1 MTRPSS
7 TTGTPTG
14 NSTKTRFTTRRRSV
28 VGGVN
33 GITRGSL
40 GQRSTRPNLLSRPSF
55 DRSAD
60 AIKRKSTLNGVTNN
74 SKPTDIKRWDGV
86 KRETTT
92 WDYIRRVGFLPLGA
106 PPNQACNQRGTDDRQ
121 DPELWFPS
129 GDCLVHFY
137 ERGQSRRGASLRLVL
152 ADIEASNCRPLLE
165 RCCACP
171 VPESPAETVSSSSD
185 DGGYFSNPSST
196 GKYEL
201 YIPAPAHLNRE
212 EALQYHLTTRNFFAW
227 MFEKPI
233 VGHRLGDAL
242 VSLLDRMNE
251 FRPDPE
257 ENLDDLLAYIDN
269 LSYTDFRDCPDH
281 ALAIL
286 NFAEAFEN
294 RELWTDAFVHCS
306 GMNDELVTSTEFM
319 STSKTTKALITRAH
333 LEMHIRL
340 ERAGTSLS
348 NFLEDEVSSSYLAL
362 PLDAQKHLERFRSFL
377 TSFYVQKNGYW
388 PPASINNKGSTFPN
402 STFRAMYFDFRSL
415 YEYLVD
421 PAFTSVMALNRPT
434 AGGIYGLQ
442 SISAFDRRY
451 RYATL
456 PNPLALVPE
465 ISHLAPARKS
475 GPLAR
480 LFTPNTQSKIN
491 RRTAFLCAL
500 TAATNCS
507 DVKVMESALVRE
519 YFRFERETTLKEE
532 EHLSPSDAR
541 KVRWLLVYA
550 ILQILISVTRAPTEV
565 RDTEGVHYPLCCQIA
580 GTPPWTIGKAPATPN
595 TEPKPTRAP
604 RTPATVP
611 STPQAHTLPVHPGLR
626 TSGPSTPP
634 PRHLLTRT
642 HSTPTLRASLPAG
655 IVAAH
660 SLAPTISPPSLVVRH
675 PQPRKPFAELLIASY
690 GSDDHADIDEDE
702 ASPPPALLGGDGG
715 DSEPET
721 PSSGSGWSAH
731 SAGSEREGGRG
742 PSPSIYDGG
751 EGESEWVRLGREL
764 VAGLEAQRERDGGLG
779 VGGGVKPKGSVGSFA
794 WGRTNPE
801 VESYVGA

>member
-7 TTGTPTG
+7 RVSTPSGNPSKNRATTH
-14 NSTKTRFTTRRRSV
+14 RRSV
-28 VGGVN
+28 VIGVN
-33 GITRGSL
+33 GLTRGNT
-40 GQRSTRPNLLSRPSF
+40 GRRSTRPNILSQPSF
-55 DRSAD
+55 NLSAES
-60 AIKRKSTLNGVTNN
+60 IKRKSTLNGVTNS
-74 SKPTDIKRWDGV
+74 SKPTDIKRWDGNR
-86 KRETTT
+86 RETTN
-92 WDYIRRVGFLPLGA
+92 WDYIRRVSYSSR
-106 PPNQACNQRGTDDRQ
+106 PPHHQNKSAERSQTDAVQ

-137 ERGQSRRGASLRLVL
+137 ERGQSRRGASLRLLL
-152 ADIEASNCRPLLE
+152 ADIESSNCRPLLE
-165 RCCACP
+165 RCCAYP

-242 VSLLDRMNE
+242 ISLLDRMNE
-251 FRPDPE
+251 FRPDTE
-257 ENLDDLLAYIDN
+257 ENLDDILAYIDN

-319 STSKTTKALITRAH
+319 SISKTTKALITRAH
-333 LEMHIRL
+333 LEMDIRL
-340 ERAGTSLS
+340 ERAGKSLS
-348 NFLEDEVSSSYLAL
+348 TFLEDEISSSYLGL
-362 PLDAQKHLERFRSFL
+362 PIEAQKHLERFRSFL
-377 TSFYVQKNGYW
+377 ISFYVQKNGYW
-388 PPASINNKGSTFPN
+388 PPASINRKGSTFPN
-402 STFRAMYFDFRSL
+402 STFRTMYFDFRSL

-421 PAFTSVMALNRPT
+421 PTFTSSMAMNRPT

-465 ISHLAPARKS
+465 ISHLSLSHKPT
-475 GPLAR
+475 PLAR
-480 LFTPNTQSKIN
+480 LFSSNKQSKID
-491 RRTAFLCAL
+491 RRTASLCAL
-500 TAATNCS
+500 TAATNCA

-532 EHLSPSDAR
+532 EQLSPADAR
-541 KVRWLLVYA
+541 KVRWLLIYA
-550 ILQILISVTRAPTEV
+550 VLQILISVTRAPAEV
-565 RDTEGVHYPLCCQIA
+565 RDTEGVTYPLCCQIA
-580 GTPPWTIGKAPATPN
+580 GTPPWTIGKARATLE
-595 TEPKPTRAP
+595 TKPKPAL
-604 RTPATVP
+604 RTAATVP
-611 STPQAHTLPVHPGLR
+611 CTPTTTRTLPVRPAA
-626 TSGPSTPP
+626 GPATPP
-634 PRHLLTRT
+634 PRRRLART
-642 HSTPTLRASLPAG
+642 HSTPSLRASLPAG
-655 IVAAH
+655 LVATRP
-660 SLAPTISPPSLVVRH
+660 LAAPVPPAPLVVRH
-675 PQPRKPFAELLIASY
+675 PQPRKPIAELLIASY
-690 GSDDHADIDEDE
+690 GRPP
-702 ASPPPALLGGDGG
+702 SPLPALGADGS
-715 DSEPET
+715 DSDPAT

-731 SAGSEREGGRG
+731 SGSEHDGARG
-742 PSPSIYDGG
+742 TSPSIYDDADG
-751 EGESEWVRLGREL
+751 ETEWARLGREL
-764 VAGLEAQRERDGGLG
+764 AAGLDAQRENG
-779 VGGGVKPKGSVGSFA
+779 VGVAVKGKASVGSFA

>member
-7 TTGTPTG
+7 GASTPVG
-14 NSTKTRFTTRRRSV
+14 NFNKTRLTTRRRSAV
-28 VGGVN
+28 IGVN
-33 GITRGSL
+33 GIHRGSL
-40 GQRSTRPNLLSRPSF
+40 GQRSTRPNILSRPSF
-55 DRSAD
+55 NLSAES
-60 AIKRKSTLNGVTNN
+60 IKRKSTLNGVTNS
-74 SKPTDIKRWDGV
+74 SKPTDIKRWDGNR
-86 KRETTT
+86 RETTN
-92 WDYIRRVGFLPLGA
+92 WDFIRR
-106 PPNQACNQRGTDDRQ
+106 

-165 RCCACP
+165 RCCAYP

-201 YIPAPAHLNRE
+201 YIPAPAYLNRE

-242 VSLLDRMNE
+242 ISLMDRMNE
-251 FRPDPE
+251 FRPDSE
-257 ENLDDLLAYIDN
+257 ENLDDLLAYVDN
-269 LSYTDFRDCPDH
+269 MTYTDFRDCPDH
-281 ALAIL
+281 ALAVL
-286 NFAEAFEN
+286 NFAEAFKI

-333 LEMHIRL
+333 LEMDIRL
-340 ERAGTSLS
+340 ERAGKALS
-348 NFLEDEVSSSYLAL
+348 NFLEDDIPGAL
-362 PLDAQKHLERFRSFL
+362 PLEAQKHLERFRSFL
-377 TSFYVQKNGYW
+377 TSFYVQKTGYW
-388 PPASINNKGSTFPN
+388 PPASINSKGSTFPN

-421 PAFTSVMALNRPT
+421 PTFTSTMALNRPT
-434 AGGIYGLQ
+434 AGGIYGLE

-465 ISHLAPARKS
+465 ISHLPPSLKS

-480 LFTPNTQSKIN
+480 LFSPNKQSKIN

-500 TAATNCS
+500 TAATNSS
-507 DVKVMESALVRE
+507 DVKVMESPLVRE

-532 EHLSPSDAR
+532 ENISPADGR

-565 RDTEGVHYPLCCQIA
+565 RDTEGVNYPLCCQIA
-580 GTPPWTIGKAPATPN
+580 GTPPWNIGKILATLETRPTPAL
-595 TEPKPTRAP
+595 RVA
-604 RTPATVP
+604 ATVP
-611 STPQAHTLPVHPGLR
+611 STPKTHILPIHPALR
-626 TSGPSTPP
+626 PSGPSTPP
-634 PRHLLTRT
+634 PRRLLTRT

-655 IVAAH
+655 LVAPH
-660 SLAPTISPPSLVVRH
+660 PLAATISPPPLVVRH

-690 GSDDHADIDEDE
+690 GSDDEG
-702 ASPPPALLGGDGG
+702 ALPLPHLSGESG
-715 DSEPET
+715 DSDPET

-731 SAGSEREGGRG
+731 SSGSEREGERG
-742 PSPSIYDGG
+742 TSPSIYDEGER
-751 EGESEWVRLGREL
+751 EGESEWARFGREL
-764 VAGLEAQRERDGGLG
+764 VAGLESQRERGEGLG
-779 VGGGVKPKGSVGSFA
+779 VGVGVKAKASVGSFA

>member
-7 TTGTPTG
+7 AASTPVDHC
-14 NSTKTRFTTRRRSV
+14 NKTRVTTRRRSAV
-28 VGGVN
+28 IGAN
-33 GITRGSL
+33 RMTRGSL
-40 GQRSTRPNLLSRPSF
+40 DQRSTRPNILSRPSF
-55 DRSAD
+55 NLSTES
-60 AIKRKSTLNGVTNN
+60 IKRKSTLNGVTNS
-74 SKPTDIKRWDGV
+74 SKPTDIKRWDGTR
-86 KRETTT
+86 RETTN
-92 WDYIRRVGFLPLGA
+92 WDFIRR
-106 PPNQACNQRGTDDRQ
+106 

-165 RCCACP
+165 RCCAYP

-242 VSLLDRMNE
+242 ISLMDRMNE
-251 FRPDPE
+251 FRPDRE
-257 ENLDDLLAYIDN
+257 ENLDDLLAYVDN
-269 LSYTDFRDCPDH
+269 MTYTDFRDCPDH

-286 NFAEAFEN
+286 NFAEAFKI

-333 LEMHIRL
+333 LEMDIRL
-340 ERAGTSLS
+340 ERAGRSLS
-348 NFLEDEVSSSYLAL
+348 NFLEDEISGAL
-362 PLDAQKHLERFRSFL
+362 PIEAQKHLERFRSFL
-377 TSFYVQKNGYW
+377 TSFYVQKTGYW
-388 PPASINNKGSTFPN
+388 PPASINSKGGTFPN

-421 PAFTSVMALNRPT
+421 PTFTSTMAPDRPT
-434 AGGIYGLQ
+434 AGGVYGLQ

-465 ISHLAPARKS
+465 ISHLSPSHKS
-475 GPLAR
+475 GPFAR
-480 LFTPNTQSKIN
+480 LFSPNKQSKIN

-500 TAATNCS
+500 TAATNSS
-507 DVKVMESALVRE
+507 DAKVMESPLVRE
-519 YFRFERETTLKEE
+519 YFRFERETTLKGEE
-532 EHLSPSDAR
+532 KISPADGR
-541 KVRWLLVYA
+541 KVRWSLVYA

-565 RDTEGVHYPLCCQIA
+565 RDTEGVNYPLCCQIA
-580 GTPPWTIGKAPATPN
+580 GTPPWNIGKVLATLETKPPPAL
-595 TEPKPTRAP
+595 
-604 RTPATVP
+604 RTAATVP
-611 STPQAHTLPVHPGLR
+611 FTPKTHTLPIHPALR
-626 TSGPSTPP
+626 PSSPSTPP
-634 PRHLLTRT
+634 PRRLLTRT
-642 HSTPTLRASLPAG
+642 HSTPTLHASLPAG
-655 IVAAH
+655 LVAAH
-660 SLAPTISPPSLVVRH
+660 PLAPTISPPPLVVRH

-690 GSDDHADIDEDE
+690 GSDDEN
-702 ASPPPALLGGDGG
+702 ALPLPHLGGESG
-715 DSEPET
+715 DSDPET

-731 SAGSEREGGRG
+731 SSASEREGERG
-742 PSPSIYDGG
+742 TSPSIYDERDG
-751 EGESEWVRLGREL
+751 EGESEWMRFGREL
-764 VAGLEAQRERDGGLG
+764 VAGLEAGRERGEGLG
-779 VGGGVKPKGSVGSFA
+779 VGVTAKASVGSFA